1 MSYETTSIELER
13 PEGWKGEVVDM
24 RTFDG
29 EVDYF
34 ECEVEASAV
43 IEIDNNYGADADGN
57 RGVSMDFSYV
67 EDISVFLEGDFRP
80 KLRKLR
86 DFFLLAKYRLLSGN
100 FGGGGVVWE
109 TFADNREFTRL
120 VLTEDVLDGSE
131 VDSIT
136 EDVLEKAADYEPDDD
151 RY

>member
-13 PEGWKGEVVDM
+13 PEGWKGEIVDM

-43 IEIDNNYGADADGN
+43 IEIDSNYGADADGN

-67 EDISVFLEGDFRP
+67 DDICVMLDGDFRP
-80 KLRKLR
+80 KLRKVR
-86 DFFLLAKYRLLSGN
+86 DFFRGLAHN
-100 FGGGGVVWE
+100 FINGGGFNWE
-109 TFADNREFTRL
+109 AIPDNREFRQVCL
-120 VLTEDVLDGSE
+120 SEDVLDASE

-136 EDVLEKAADYEPDDD
+136 EDVLEKAADYEPDYYDPRED
-151 RY
+151 Y

>member
-67 EDISVFLEGDFRP
+67 EDITIFLDGDFRP
-80 KLRKLR
+80 KLRKVL
-86 DFFLLAKYRLLSGN
+86 DFFRGTL
-100 FGGGGVVWE
+100 FGKPW
-109 TFADNREFTRL
+109 TSFKDNREFTRV
-120 VLTEDVLDGSE
+120 VLSEDVLDASE
-131 VDSIT
+131 VDHIS
-136 EDVLEKAADYEPDDD
+136 ESVLEKAADYEPDYYDPRED
-151 RY
+151 Y